1 VNALGKLCRRLCKAL
16 NLPRFRPHD
25 LGRTA
30 SSLLGQH
37 GWSDDMIGKLLAH
50 DSDTVTAKHYNNNA
64 LAYLSEKREMV
75 LLLEQLLGKR
85 CATSTATPQR
95 LITSSNTAPRRSAGP
110 RRRERTGR
118 GLIGRAF
125 RFQRTSGRQNASGGR

>member
-1 VNALGKLCRRLCKAL
+1 MKKNRRFICPLSPLAVELIRASRAAGDRVLGANYLVCPDTVMTVNALGKLCRKLCKAL
-16 NLPRFRPHD
+16 NLPRFTPHD
-25 LGRTA
+25 LRRTA

-75 LLLEQLLGKR
+75 LLLEQLLGQALR
-85 CATSTATPQR
+85 DFDGDAA
-95 LITSSNTAPRRSAGP
+95 NG
-110 RRRERTGR
+110 
-118 GLIGRAF
+118 
-125 RFQRTSGRQNASGGR
+125 